1 MVQNLGT
8 LKIAVAIET
17 NNSKNR
23 RSKIYAFL
31 QNTLKINEE
40 KNPLY
45 IQQFTKGK
53 SEVVE
58 IACATSPS

>member
-40 KNPLY
+40 
-45 IQQFTKGK
+45 FTKGK